1 MLTFGLPCW
10 PLAYHVGLWP
20 TMLTF
25 GLYNID
31 LWPLPCWP
39 LAYHVDF
46 LPTMVSLG
54 LPCWS
59 LTYSV
64 DLLPTMV
71 TFSLPCWPLVG
82 HVLTFGLYNFDLWP
96 LPCWP
101 FELPC
106 WPFDLPCWPLAYHFD
121 LRPLPVPCWPLAY
134 HADLWLTMLIF
145 GLPCWPLAYHVD
157 LWPTILYVDQWT
169 PDNRLTIVF
178 LYTAI
183 WLWPVSVLVLWPAEP
198 GGSRWAAGSGE
209 LTPHVRRYG
218 RPGAGGSH
226 TLLIRTPGKGIIIIM
241 FWWNLGQVCLLGEYE
256 HKFEI
261 DFCFF

>member
-1 MLTFGLPCW
+1 MKDNFAALFAGPYPRVCTARHTRQLLRYRIHADLWPLQYWPLTSAMLTFGLPCW

-46 LPTMVSLG
+46 FPTMVSLG
-54 LPCWS
+54 LPCRS
-59 LTYSV
+59 LTYRV

-82 HVLTFGLYNFDLWP
+82 YVLTFGLYNFDLW
-96 LPCWP
+96 
-101 FELPC
+101 
-106 WPFDLPCWPLAYHFD
+106 
-121 LRPLPVPCWPLAY
+121 PLPVPCWPLAY

-157 LWPTILYVDQWT
+157 LWPSILYVDHWT

-178 LYTAI
+178 LYKI
-183 WLWPVSVLVLWPAEP
+183 LQFDCDLSL
-198 GGSRWAAGSGE
+198 
-209 LTPHVRRYG
+209 
-218 RPGAGGSH
+218 
-226 TLLIRTPGKGIIIIM
+226 
-241 FWWNLGQVCLLGEYE
+241 F
-256 HKFEI
+256 
-261 DFCFF
+261 